1 MEQLILV
8 DENDLSIGTMEK
20 MAVHENAL
28 LHRAFSV
35 FVFNDAGELLMQ
47 KRALTKYHSAGLW
60 TNTCCSHPR
69 PGEDTDLAASRRLQE
84 ELGFITPLQKVFDF
98 VYKASFDNG
107 LTEHEFDHV
116 FVGNYTGPIKPNPD
130 EVAEIAYIS
139 MEKIISLMESNKTM
153 FTVWFHIAFPKILDW
168 WQKQSWQDK

>member
-8 DENDLSIGTMEK
+8 DENDLSIGAMEK

-47 KRALTKYHSAGLW
+47 KRALSKYHSAGLW

-69 PGEDTDLAASRRLQE
+69 PGEETAFAATRRLQE
-84 ELGFITPLQKVFDF
+84 ELGFVTPIRKVFDF
-98 VYKASFDNG
+98 VYKASFENG

-116 FVGNYTGPIKPNPD
+116 FVGNYTGVIKPNPD
-130 EVAEIAYIS
+130 EVAEIAYFS
-139 MEKIISLMESNKTM
+139 MEKINSLMESDGGM
-153 FTVWFHIAFPKILDW
+153 FTVWFHIAFPRILSW
-168 WQKQSWQDK
+168 WQKQAW